1 MANKFEQFSS
11 TNNEYEQENTFP
23 NTVKE
28 NVKEETN
35 IDMNWEK
42 KIKTSFSIKKS
53 NLEKLVFIF
62 FSQFISMLVSSLTFS
77 FTVFGNVFSCSYSLL
92 VLENCSNLLA
102 ISTPFLCL

>member
-53 NLEKLVFIF
+53 NLEKLD
-62 FSQFISMLVSSLTFS
+62 SLVKQTNARSRSSILDKIIEDTYERF
-77 FTVFGNVFSCSYSLL
+77 CCK
-92 VLENCSNLLA
+92 VLNLL
-102 ISTPFLCL
+102 SNKVE

>member
-53 NLEKLVFIF
+53 NLEKLD
-62 FSQFISMLVSSLTFS
+62 SLVKQTNARSRSSILDKMIEDTYELFDK
-77 FTVFGNVFSCSYSLL
+77 
-92 VLENCSNLLA
+92 
-102 ISTPFLCL
+102 

>member
-11 TNNEYEQENTFP
+11 TNNEYEQENTFS

-53 NLEKLVFIF
+53 NLEKLD
-62 FSQFISMLVSSLTFS
+62 SLVKQTNARSRSSILDKIIEDTYELFDK
-77 FTVFGNVFSCSYSLL
+77 
-92 VLENCSNLLA
+92 
-102 ISTPFLCL
+102 

>member
-53 NLEKLVFIF
+53 NLEKLDSLVKQTNARSRSSILDKIIEDTY
-62 FSQFISMLVSSLTFS
+62 ISKITTSLS
-77 FTVFGNVFSCSYSLL
+77 
-92 VLENCSNLLA
+92 ENS
-102 ISTPFLCL
+102 

>member
-53 NLEKLVFIF
+53 NLEKLD
-62 FSQFISMLVSSLTFS
+62 SLVKQTNARSRSSILDKIIEDTYEL
-77 FTVFGNVFSCSYSLL
+77 GIN
-92 VLENCSNLLA
+92 
-102 ISTPFLCL
+102 

>member
-53 NLEKLVFIF
+53 NLEKLN
-62 FSQFISMLVSSLTFS
+62 SLVKQTNARSRSSILDKIIEDTYELFDK
-77 FTVFGNVFSCSYSLL
+77 
-92 VLENCSNLLA
+92 
-102 ISTPFLCL
+102 

>member
-53 NLEKLVFIF
+53 NLEKLD
-62 FSQFISMLVSSLTFS
+62 SLVKQTNARSRSSILDKII
-77 FTVFGNVFSCSYSLL
+77 
-92 VLENCSNLLA
+92 ENTYEL
-102 ISTPFLCL
+102 FDK

>member
-53 NLEKLVFIF
+53 NLEKLD
-62 FSQFISMLVSSLTFS
+62 SLVKQTNARSRSSILDKIIEDTYEMFDK
-77 FTVFGNVFSCSYSLL
+77 
-92 VLENCSNLLA
+92 
-102 ISTPFLCL
+102 

>member
-53 NLEKLVFIF
+53 NLEKLD
-62 FSQFISMLVSSLTFS
+62 SLVKQTNARSRSSILDKIIEDTYELF
-77 FTVFGNVFSCSYSLL
+77 NK
-92 VLENCSNLLA
+92 
-102 ISTPFLCL
+102 

>member
-53 NLEKLVFIF
+53 NLEKLD
-62 FSQFISMLVSSLTFS
+62 SLVKQTNARSRSSILDKIIEDTYELFDK
-77 FTVFGNVFSCSYSLL
+77 
-92 VLENCSNLLA
+92 
-102 ISTPFLCL
+102 

>member
-53 NLEKLVFIF
+53 NLEKLD
-62 FSQFISMLVSSLTFS
+62 SLVKQTNARSRSSILDKIIEDT
-77 FTVFGNVFSCSYSLL
+77 YELL
-92 VLENCSNLLA
+92 DK
-102 ISTPFLCL
+102 

>member
-53 NLEKLVFIF
+53 NLEKLD
-62 FSQFISMLVSSLTFS
+62 SLVKQTNARSRSSILDKIIEDTYELFDKQK
-77 FTVFGNVFSCSYSLL
+77 NQPSL
-92 VLENCSNLLA
+92 A
-102 ISTPFLCL
+102 

>member
-11 TNNEYEQENTFP
+11 TNNEYEQENTFL

-53 NLEKLVFIF
+53 NLEKLD
-62 FSQFISMLVSSLTFS
+62 SLVKQTNARSRSSILDKIIEDTYELFDK
-77 FTVFGNVFSCSYSLL
+77 
-92 VLENCSNLLA
+92 
-102 ISTPFLCL
+102 

>member
-42 KIKTSFSIKKS
+42 KIKTSFPIKKS
-53 NLEKLVFIF
+53 NLEKLD
-62 FSQFISMLVSSLTFS
+62 SLVKQTNARSRSSILDKIIEDTYELFDK
-77 FTVFGNVFSCSYSLL
+77 
-92 VLENCSNLLA
+92 
-102 ISTPFLCL
+102 

>member
-53 NLEKLVFIF
+53 NLEKLD
-62 FSQFISMLVSSLTFS
+62 SLVKQTNARSRSSILDKIIEDTYELFDKRKI
-77 FTVFGNVFSCSYSLL
+77 NHL
-92 VLENCSNLLA
+92 
-102 ISTPFLCL
+102 

>member
-23 NTVKE
+23 NTVIE

-53 NLEKLVFIF
+53 NLEKLD
-62 FSQFISMLVSSLTFS
+62 SLVKQTNARSRSSILDKIIEDTYELFDK
-77 FTVFGNVFSCSYSLL
+77 
-92 VLENCSNLLA
+92 
-102 ISTPFLCL
+102 

>member
-53 NLEKLVFIF
+53 NLEKLD
-62 FSQFISMLVSSLTFS
+62 SLVKQTNARSRSSILDKIIEDAYELFDK
-77 FTVFGNVFSCSYSLL
+77 
-92 VLENCSNLLA
+92 
-102 ISTPFLCL
+102 

>member
-11 TNNEYEQENTFP
+11 TKNEYEQENTFP

-53 NLEKLVFIF
+53 NLEKLD
-62 FSQFISMLVSSLTFS
+62 SLVKQTNARSRSSILDKIIEDTYELFDK
-77 FTVFGNVFSCSYSLL
+77 
-92 VLENCSNLLA
+92 
-102 ISTPFLCL
+102 

>member
-1 MANKFEQFSS
+1 MADKFEQFSS

-53 NLEKLVFIF
+53 NLEKLD
-62 FSQFISMLVSSLTFS
+62 SLVKQTNARSRSSILDKIIEDTYELFDK
-77 FTVFGNVFSCSYSLL
+77 
-92 VLENCSNLLA
+92 
-102 ISTPFLCL
+102 

>member
-53 NLEKLVFIF
+53 NLEKLD
-62 FSQFISMLVSSLTFS
+62 SLVKQTNARSRSSILDKIIEDT
-77 FTVFGNVFSCSYSLL
+77 Y
-92 VLENCSNLLA
+92 E
-102 ISTPFLCL
+102 LCDK

>member
-28 NVKEETN
+28 NIKEETN

-53 NLEKLVFIF
+53 NLEKLD
-62 FSQFISMLVSSLTFS
+62 SLVKQTNARSRSSILDKIIEDTYELFDK
-77 FTVFGNVFSCSYSLL
+77 
-92 VLENCSNLLA
+92 
-102 ISTPFLCL
+102 

>member
-53 NLEKLVFIF
+53 NLEKLD
-62 FSQFISMLVSSLTFS
+62 SLVKQTNARSRSSIWDKIIEETYELFDK
-77 FTVFGNVFSCSYSLL
+77 
-92 VLENCSNLLA
+92 
-102 ISTPFLCL
+102 

>member
-11 TNNEYEQENTFP
+11 TNDEYEQENTFP

-53 NLEKLVFIF
+53 NLEKLD
-62 FSQFISMLVSSLTFS
+62 SLVKQTNARSRSSILDKIIEDTYELFDK
-77 FTVFGNVFSCSYSLL
+77 
-92 VLENCSNLLA
+92 
-102 ISTPFLCL
+102 

>member
-28 NVKEETN
+28 NVKEEIN

-53 NLEKLVFIF
+53 NLEKLD
-62 FSQFISMLVSSLTFS
+62 SLVKQTNARSRSSILDKIIEDTYELFDK
-77 FTVFGNVFSCSYSLL
+77 
-92 VLENCSNLLA
+92 
-102 ISTPFLCL
+102 

>member
-23 NTVKE
+23 NTEKE

-53 NLEKLVFIF
+53 NLEKLD
-62 FSQFISMLVSSLTFS
+62 SLVKQTNARSRSSILDKIIEDTYELFDK
-77 FTVFGNVFSCSYSLL
+77 
-92 VLENCSNLLA
+92 
-102 ISTPFLCL
+102 

>member
-53 NLEKLVFIF
+53 NLEKLD
-62 FSQFISMLVSSLTFS
+62 SLVKQTNARSRSSILDKIIEVTYELFDK
-77 FTVFGNVFSCSYSLL
+77 
-92 VLENCSNLLA
+92 
-102 ISTPFLCL
+102 

>member
-28 NVKEETN
+28 NFKEETN

-53 NLEKLVFIF
+53 NLEKLD
-62 FSQFISMLVSSLTFS
+62 SLVKQTNARSRSSILDKIIEDTYELFDK
-77 FTVFGNVFSCSYSLL
+77 
-92 VLENCSNLLA
+92 
-102 ISTPFLCL
+102 

>member
-42 KIKTSFSIKKS
+42 KIKTSFSIEKS
-53 NLEKLVFIF
+53 NLEKVDSLVKQTNAR
-62 FSQFISMLVSSLTFS
+62 SRSSILDKIIEDTYELFDK
-77 FTVFGNVFSCSYSLL
+77 
-92 VLENCSNLLA
+92 
-102 ISTPFLCL
+102 

>member
-23 NTVKE
+23 NIAKE

-53 NLEKLVFIF
+53 NLDKLD
-62 FSQFISMLVSSLTFS
+62 SLVKQTNARSRSSILDKIIEDTYELFDRE
-77 FTVFGNVFSCSYSLL
+77 L
-92 VLENCSNLLA
+92 
-102 ISTPFLCL
+102 

>member
-53 NLEKLVFIF
+53 NLEKLD
-62 FSQFISMLVSSLTFS
+62 SLVKQTNARSRSSILDKIIQDTYELFDK
-77 FTVFGNVFSCSYSLL
+77 
-92 VLENCSNLLA
+92 
-102 ISTPFLCL
+102 

>member
-53 NLEKLVFIF
+53 NLEKL
-62 FSQFISMLVSSLTFS
+62 
-77 FTVFGNVFSCSYSLL
+77 YSLVKQTNARSRSSIL
-92 VLENCSNLLA
+92 DKIIEDTYEL
-102 ISTPFLCL
+102 FDK

>member
-1 MANKFEQFSS
+1 MANKYEQFSS

-53 NLEKLVFIF
+53 NLEKLD
-62 FSQFISMLVSSLTFS
+62 SLVKQTNARSRSSILDKIIEDTYELFDK
-77 FTVFGNVFSCSYSLL
+77 
-92 VLENCSNLLA
+92 
-102 ISTPFLCL
+102 

>member
-53 NLEKLVFIF
+53 NLEKLD
-62 FSQFISMLVSSLTFS
+62 SLVKQTNARSRSSILDKIIEDTCELFDK
-77 FTVFGNVFSCSYSLL
+77 
-92 VLENCSNLLA
+92 
-102 ISTPFLCL
+102 

>member
-1 MANKFEQFSS
+1 MTNKFEQFSS

-53 NLEKLVFIF
+53 NLEKLD
-62 FSQFISMLVSSLTFS
+62 SLVKQTNARSRSSILDKIIEDTYELFDK
-77 FTVFGNVFSCSYSLL
+77 
-92 VLENCSNLLA
+92 
-102 ISTPFLCL
+102 

>member
-42 KIKTSFSIKKS
+42 KIKTSFSIKIKG
-53 NLEKLVFIF
+53 LE
-62 FSQFISMLVSSLTFS
+62 
-77 FTVFGNVFSCSYSLL
+77 
-92 VLENCSNLLA
+92 
-102 ISTPFLCL
+102 